1 MTKKRT
7 ILVVDDSTVLLDQLV
22 GAFSD
27 AGFEVAHAIDGE
39 EVFRKIT
46 AFDPDAL
53 LLDVYMPK
61 INGADVCRLLKAHPH
76 WKKIYLVL
84 MSARMSDKE
93 IETYKRMGAD
103 QFLKKPFEAAEAV
116 KLVAEALE
124 SRPATGETPLPR
136 GDAGVEKK

>member
-1 MTKKRT
+1 MAKKRT

-22 GAFSD
+22 GAFAD
-27 AGFEVAHAIDGE
+27 AGYEVAHAIDGE

-76 WKKIYLVL
+76 WKKIFLVL

-103 QFLKKPFEAAEAV
+103 QFLKKPFEAADAV
-116 KLVAEALE
+116 KLVTEALAKQGGGE
-124 SRPATGETPLPR
+124 EPPPDAPATGE
-136 GDAGVEKK
+136 

>member
-1 MTKKRT
+1 MANTKRT
-7 ILVVDDSTVLLDQLV
+7 ILIVDDSTVLLDQLSA
-22 GAFSD
+22 AFRD
-27 AGFEVAHAIDGE
+27 AGFEACHAVDGE

-61 INGADVCRLLKAHPH
+61 INGADVCRLVKAHPH

-93 IETYKRMGAD
+93 IEAYKRMGAD
-103 QFLKKPFEAAEAV
+103 QFLKKPFDPAQAV
-116 KLVAEALE
+116 KLVTDALDK
-124 SRPATGETPLPR
+124 P
-136 GDAGVEKK
+136 

>member
-1 MTKKRT
+1 MAKPNRT
-7 ILVVDDSTVLLDQLV
+7 ILIVDDSTVLLDQLV

-27 AGFEVAHAIDGE
+27 AGYEVAHAIDGE

-76 WKKIYLVL
+76 WKKIFLVL
-84 MSARMSDKE
+84 MSARMNEKE
-93 IETYKRMGAD
+93 IEAYKRMGAD
-103 QFLKKPFEAAEAV
+103 QFLKKPFEAEDAV
-116 KLVAEALE
+116 KLVSEAL
-124 SRPATGETPLPR
+124 AAR
-136 GDAGVEKK
+136 GDAGQVPPAR

>member
-1 MTKKRT
+1 MANTKRT
-7 ILVVDDSTVLLDQLV
+7 ILIVDDSTVLLDQLCA
-22 GAFSD
+22 AFSD
-27 AGFEVAHAIDGE
+27 AGWEASHAVDGE

-61 INGADVCRLLKAHPH
+61 INGADVCRLVKAHPH

-93 IETYKRMGAD
+93 IDAYRRMGAD
-103 QFLKKPFEAAEAV
+103 QFLKKPFDPAEAV
-116 KLVAEALE
+116 RLVTEGLE
-124 SRPATGETPLPR
+124 KAAAPKPA
-136 GDAGVEKK
+136 A